1 MFETILTTSYRI
13 TRAIG
18 NYAVT
23 ADATYNAD
31 GALVALAGGSITTTD
46 NAMPVATFDG
56 FGTSLSIYYNTT
68 DNRAAILGTIEVFI
82 NAIQTQP

>member
-1 MFETILTTSYRI
+1 MTQTILTTTYRI
-13 TRAIG
+13 TRTIG
-18 NYAVT
+18 DYTVT

-31 GALVALAGGSITTTD
+31 GALAALAGGYITEEAD
-46 NAMPVATFDG
+46 MPVATFDG
-56 FGTSLSIYYNTT
+56 FGASLSIYYNTT